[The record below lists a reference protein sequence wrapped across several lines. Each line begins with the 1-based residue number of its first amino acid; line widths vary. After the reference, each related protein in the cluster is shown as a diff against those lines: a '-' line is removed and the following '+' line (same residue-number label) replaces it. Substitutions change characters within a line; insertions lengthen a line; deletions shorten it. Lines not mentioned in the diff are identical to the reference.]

1 MWIFPSFVPFSFDS
15 QHSGIRARFKAAAR
29 DMRIEGNFVQLAI
42 PRFDGHYDH
51 WSMLMEK
58 ILRFKE
64 YWSLVET
71 GYVEPESGAVLIEA
85 Q

>member
-51 WSMLMEK
+51 WSMLVE
-58 ILRFKE
+58 IFLRSKE
-64 YWSLVET
+64 YWILVET
-71 GYVEPESGAVLIEA
+71 SYVELESGVVLTEA
-85 Q
+85 